1 MISATSIATSTAT
14 STASSTASSTAT
26 GAATGTAVEPPLL
39 RKHST
44 VRWAYTHLNNTNPVL
59 YSTSEQHA
67 RVRAAGVELPPDG
80 TVLEL

>member
-1 MISATSIATSTAT
+1 M
-14 STASSTASSTAT
+14 
-26 GAATGTAVEPPLL
+26 
-39 RKHST
+39 
-44 VRWAYTHLNNTNPVL
+44 RWAYTHLNNTNPVL